1 MSIGVRLLLSG
12 PVSALS
18 VPLFAIHTH
27 TYIQIHTHTQPNT
40 FRALYPSHSQ
50 TNTQT
55 SRAPLFLLTNMLTQ
69 TSRLTMV
76 QSRHRPMKNAC
87 PFACFIRNTHQD
99 SIPISPEIPHRNI
112 NYESN
117 LGGSL
122 GREFVQLEYGIH
134 SVILM
139 RGSLSPGADYKIH
152 IGPECDRMLVTTAVG
167 S

>member
-1 MSIGVRLLLSG
+1 MECVFCSLGLFQLSLF
-12 PVSALS
+12 LS
-18 VPLFAIHTH
+18 LPSTHTH
-27 TYIQIHTHTQPNT
+27 TNKHIQSSLSLSLTNKHTDIKSSSFP
-40 FRALYPSHSQ
+40 
-50 TNTQT
+50 
-55 SRAPLFLLTNMLTQ
+55 LTNMLTQ

-99 SIPISPEIPHRNI
+99 SIPISPEIQHRNI

-117 LGGSL
+117 FGGSL

-134 SVILM
+134 SVILV
-139 RGSLSPGADYKIH
+139 RGSRSPGADYKIH
-152 IGPECDRMLVTTAVG
+152 IGPECDRMLLSTAVG

>member
-1 MSIGVRLLLSG
+1 MECVFCSLGLFQLSLLLSL
-12 PVSALS
+12 PST
-18 VPLFAIHTH
+18 HTH
-27 TYIQIHTHTQPNT
+27 THTNTYTHTNKHIQSS
-40 FRALYPSHSQ
+40 LSLSL
-50 TNTQT
+50 TNKHTDIK
-55 SRAPLFLLTNMLTQ
+55 SSSFPLTNMLTQ

-99 SIPISPEIPHRNI
+99 SIPISPEIQHRNI

-134 SVILM
+134 SVILV

-152 IGPECDRMLVTTAVG
+152 IGPECDRMLPSTAVG

>member
-1 MSIGVRLLLSG
+1 MSIGVCLLLSG

-27 TYIQIHTHTQPNT
+27 TNKHIQSSLSLSLTNKHTDIKSSSFP
-40 FRALYPSHSQ
+40 
-50 TNTQT
+50 
-55 SRAPLFLLTNMLTQ
+55 LTNMLTQ

-99 SIPISPEIPHRNI
+99 SIPISPEIQHRNI

-117 LGGSL
+117 FGGSL

-134 SVILM
+134 SVILV

-152 IGPECDRMLVTTAVG
+152 IGPECDRMLLSTAVG

>member
-1 MSIGVRLLLSG
+1 MSIGVCLLLSG

-27 TYIQIHTHTQPNT
+27 TNTYTHTHKQT
-40 FRALYPSHSQ
+40 HSELSL
-50 TNTQT
+50 TNKHTDIK
-55 SRAPLFLLTNMLTQ
+55 SSSFPLTNMLTQ

-99 SIPISPEIPHRNI
+99 SIPISPEIQHRNI

-134 SVILM
+134 SVILV

-152 IGPECDRMLVTTAVG
+152 IGPECDRMLLSTAVG